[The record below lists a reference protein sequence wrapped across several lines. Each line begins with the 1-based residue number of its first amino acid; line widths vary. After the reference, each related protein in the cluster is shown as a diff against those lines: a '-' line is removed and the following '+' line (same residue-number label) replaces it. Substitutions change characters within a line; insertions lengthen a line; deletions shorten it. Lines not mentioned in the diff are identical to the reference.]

1 MRTLKTSSP
10 PALSDL
16 VATPGNAVPEG
27 AFVRLV
33 PAEDGVMLRVARFPA
48 LRGAFRGTVCLFQGR
63 AEFIEKYFETI
74 TDLQMRGYAVAALDW
89 RGQGGSQRHRPG
101 TRRGHVRRFDDFQQ
115 DVDAFVLD
123 FLFTEC
129 RPPFFALAHSMG
141 GAILLESVRR
151 RPTWFDRLVLSAP
164 MIALHG
170 FPGSVLSRRLSVVL
184 AGAGMGRCFVPGGT
198 AAMLGYD
205 RFEDNPL
212 TSDKTRFERVANI
225 ISEAPQLCI
234 GSPTIGWMRAAYR
247 AMELFENPDK
257 VAEIRT
263 PTLFLAAGE
272 DRVVS
277 NRAIDFLAMR
287 MRTARVITLPAARHE
302 ILMERNAIRDSFFA
316 AFTAFVPGSATF
328 AEEPGASD
336 AA

>member
-1 MRTLKTSSP
+1 VRTPTSSP
-10 PALSDL
+10 SPTLSDL
-16 VATPGNAVPEG
+16 DATSGNAIPEG
-27 AFVRLV
+27 ASVRLV
-33 PAEDGVMLRVARFPA
+33 RAEDGVMLRVARFPA
-48 LRGAFRGTVCLFQGR
+48 RRGAFRGTVCLFQGR

-74 TDLQMRGYAVAALDW
+74 SDLQMRGYAVAALDW
-89 RGQGGSQRHRPG
+89 RGQGGSQRHRLG
-101 TRRGHVRRFDDFQQ
+101 TRRGHIRHFDDFQR

-151 RPTWFDRLVLSAP
+151 RPTWFDRLVLTAP

-184 AGAGMGRCFVPGGT
+184 AGSGLSRLFVPGGSAT
-198 AAMLGYD
+198 MLGYD

-212 TSDKTRFERVANI
+212 TSDKARFERVANI
-225 ISEAPQLCI
+225 VHEAPQLCI
-234 GSPTIGWMRAAYR
+234 GSPTVGWMRSAYR
-247 AMELFENPDK
+247 AMELFENPDR
-257 VAEIRT
+257 VADIRT
-263 PTLFLAAGE
+263 PTLFFAAGE

-277 NRAIDFLAMR
+277 NRAIDYLAQR

-302 ILMERNAIRDSFFA
+302 ILMERNAIRDSFLA

-328 AEEPGASD
+328 AETPDTSD